1 MAQGSVCARNAS
13 SAFCLCCKPPV
24 LVIHVAAQVSGQCT
38 GYGLAKVAQAADGTA
53 LPSSTVPA
61 GASFQY
67 KLTVSFGGT
76 PPAWNAGQLHIG
88 DILPSGVELDGSQ
101 LPTGCQST
109 NNANVLC
116 TLDPAVTKLPADL
129 IIPVKV
135 SSSVNTGVANLVITN
150 TAGLS
155 AVITVNGQQ
164 QSTPCTKASA
174 SITVPPVSTILL
186 ALNVADG
193 GSTTHDD
200 GWWTG
205 GGGCIVYKFHHSC
218 MSHTTTCSLAQQ

>member
-1 MAQGSVCARNAS
+1 MAPGSACALNVAHAC
-13 SAFCLCCKPPV
+13 AFCFCCKPPV

-76 PPAWNAGQLHIG
+76 TPGWNAGQLHIE
-88 DILPSGVELDGSQ
+88 DILPSGVELDGSA
-101 LPTGCQST
+101 PTGCQST
-109 NNANVLC
+109 SNANVLC
-116 TLDPAVTKLPADL
+116 ILDPAVKTPPADF

-135 SSSVNTGVANLVITN
+135 SSSANTGVANLVIAN

-164 QSTPCTKASA
+164 QYTPCTKASA
-174 SITVPPVSTILL
+174 SITVPPVSAILTIIL
-186 ALNVADG
+186 A
-193 GSTTHDD
+193 
-200 GWWTG
+200 
-205 GGGCIVYKFHHSC
+205 
-218 MSHTTTCSLAQQ
+218 